1 MIKIDIDGRNFMSIA
16 KQEEQKEK
24 RISVSIGNC
33 GEYFVAAE
41 LERRGFSVAIPM
53 SNTPNF
59 DILAISRQTN
69 KQYAIQVKTTSYGAN
84 KWFVNDKVRG
94 VTENSNV
101 FYVFVHLHE
110 LETPAYYIIPREKV
124 LKYLNDKYKDR
135 NVSKKTYTLV
145 IKKDEFREYKNN
157 WRIIENC

>member
-1 MIKIDIDGRNFMSIA
+1 MSIT
-16 KQEEQKEK
+16 KIKEEQKEK

-33 GEYFVAAE
+33 GEYFVASE

-84 KWFVNDKVRG
+84 KWFVNDKVKG
-94 VTENSNV
+94 VTENSNIV
-101 FYVFVHLHE
+101 YVFVHLHE
-110 LETPAYYIIPREKV
+110 LDAPTYYIIPREQI
-124 LKYLNDKYKDR
+124 LNYLNDKYKDKDTPQ
-135 NVSKKTYTLV
+135 NTYMLV
-145 IKKDEFREYKNN
+145 IKNDEFAEYKNN
-157 WRIIENC
+157 WSIIENN